1 MFDCFCLLYV
11 DLHHQGLERQG
22 EETPEEKIKAMEK
35 RVGTLWFYINMIDDQ
50 VTELIEESCLAG
62 SRGENKVVLVV
73 GMVLSG
79 KTFSSSPSKLVLHVL
94 FD

>member
-1 MFDCFCLLYV
+1 MV
-11 DLHHQGLERQG
+11 
-22 EETPEEKIKAMEK
+22 
-35 RVGTLWFYINMIDDQ
+35 YINMIDDQ

>member
-1 MFDCFCLLYV
+1 MV
-11 DLHHQGLERQG
+11 TEGGH
-22 EETPEEKIKAMEK
+22 
-35 RVGTLWFYINMIDDQ
+35 TLFFINMIDDQ

-79 KTFSSSPSKLVLHVL
+79 KTFPSSPSKLVLHVL